1 VRKYIKNKPRI
12 VSTLLSE
19 DDQKRVGLT
28 EKDLLARDDTVG
40 GTSAEPL
47 AKDDPAK
54 TSRPA
59 AGKPGGKK
67 ISPPRPA
74 GSGKTM
80 GNRKP

>member
-19 DDQKRVGLT
+19 EDQKRVGLT
-28 EKDLLARDDTVG
+28 EKDLLGRDDPVG
-40 GTSAEPL
+40 RTSGEPL
-47 AKDDPAK
+47 AKDEPAK

-59 AGKPGGKK
+59 AKPDGKK
-67 ISPPRPA
+67 ISSPRPA
-74 GSGKTM
+74 ASGKAM